1 MTRCPHRRAYGK
13 RMIPSEE
20 VIGRERKLNVKDII
34 DQSPGRRPLFPSWP
48 SPYVLDGNK
57 GEVALMRGPK
67 NMYSGLKEIE
77 VYRPLT

>member
-1 MTRCPHRRAYGK
+1 
-13 RMIPSEE
+13 MIPSEE
-20 VIGRERKLNVKDII
+20 VIGPERKLNLKDII
-34 DQSPGRRPLFPSWP
+34 NQRPAHRLLFPSWP

-67 NMYSGLKEIE
+67 NTCSGLKEME

>member
-1 MTRCPHRRAYGK
+1 MTCSPHCRAYGK

-20 VIGRERKLNVKDII
+20 VIGPEKKLNLKDII
-34 DQSPGRRPLFPSWP
+34 DQTPAWSPLFPSWP

-67 NMYSGLKEIE
+67 IYI
-77 VYRPLT
+77 